1 MTKRR
6 DCIKNLSDTST
17 CDLSS
22 RDFNAP
28 KKDINGMLDDL
39 TEVLDCFALCWGKRN
54 ATLQNP
60 FVQQL
65 LAKGEK
71 RDDASRR
78 EGKWNRGKVK
88 GLYVSSVRTCL
99 IFYKNT
105 GA

>member
-39 TEVLDCFALCWGKRN
+39 AH
-54 ATLQNP
+54 
-60 FVQQL
+60 
-65 LAKGEK
+65 
-71 RDDASRR
+71 
-78 EGKWNRGKVK
+78 
-88 GLYVSSVRTCL
+88 
-99 IFYKNT
+99 
-105 GA
+105 

>member
-1 MTKRR
+1 
-6 DCIKNLSDTST
+6 
-17 CDLSS
+17 
-22 RDFNAP
+22 
-28 KKDINGMLDDL
+28 MLDDL
-39 TEVLDCFALCWGKRN
+39 GRRTDTCVTVPFVGENETKRN

-105 GA
+105 SA